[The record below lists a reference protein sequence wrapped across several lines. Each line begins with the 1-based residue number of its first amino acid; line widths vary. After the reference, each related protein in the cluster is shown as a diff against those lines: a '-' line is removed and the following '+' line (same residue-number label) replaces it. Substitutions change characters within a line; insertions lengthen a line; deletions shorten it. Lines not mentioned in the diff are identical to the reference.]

1 MAKRLDQILVVD
13 LECTCWEKAPPPGQV
28 GEIIEIG
35 ICLLDP
41 NTLTRWNRESIFVR
55 PERSQVSPFCTSLT
69 TLTQEQVSKEYRLPR
84 PVRSC
89 AKNTTPETVPGPVTV
104 ILTGASLSANVR
116 KTGVHYPFGK
126 THLNVKNILSI
137 ALKAPFELAMDKA
150 MRQLNLPLEGTHH
163 RGVDD
168 AWNIAHLLAL
178 LLGNMRVNSDGQ
190 ENECYC

>member
-35 ICLLDP
+35 ICLLDRIHSP
-41 NTLTRWNRESIFVR
+41 AGTGNPYSA
-55 PERSQVSPFCTSLT
+55 PERSQVCPFCTSLT

-104 ILTGASLSANVR
+104 I
-116 KTGVHYPFGK
+116 
-126 THLNVKNILSI
+126 
-137 ALKAPFELAMDKA
+137 
-150 MRQLNLPLEGTHH
+150 
-163 RGVDD
+163 
-168 AWNIAHLLAL
+168 
-178 LLGNMRVNSDGQ
+178 
-190 ENECYC
+190 